1 MNKANIEPTS
11 TTRGSTLSIFKSV
24 SYEATKM
31 KRRLSKVRISNSVP
45 GPGLEPGWVAPTV
58 FETVASTD
66 SAIRAYIC
74 GAKLGLLPLICKFF
88 ILNRAVVTFFL
99 LILQDIT

>member
-31 KRRLSKVRISNSVP
+31 KRRLSKVRISNSYPDP
-45 GPGLEPGWVAPTV
+45 GSNRDGLPQRCLRPSRLPIPPSGHRWAV
-58 FETVASTD
+58 
-66 SAIRAYIC
+66 C
-74 GAKLGLLPLICKFF
+74 GCK
-88 ILNRAVVTFFL
+88 
-99 LILQDIT
+99 DKD